1 MIPSE
6 YLLNLRATDDR
17 KPEIDG
23 FIYRLQVARGV
34 SRLLPG
40 RIQLMG
46 VGDSSENRALI
57 NNLGDQSGTS
67 KNVYL
72 FIFG

>member
-46 VGDSSENRALI
+46 VGDGSENRALI
-57 NNLGDQSGTS
+57 NNLGEQSGTS

>member
-6 YLLNLRATDDR
+6 YLLNLRVTDDR

-40 RIQLMG
+40 RIQLRG
-46 VGDSSENRALI
+46 EGDGSENRALI
-57 NNLGDQSGTS
+57 NTLGHQSGTS
-67 KNVYL
+67 ENIYL
-72 FIFG
+72 VIFG

>member
-1 MIPSE
+1 MTPSE

-17 KPEIDG
+17 KPQIDG

-46 VGDSSENRALI
+46 EGDGSENRAQI
-57 NNLGDQSGTS
+57 NNLGDQTATCE
-67 KNVYL
+67 NVNL
-72 FIFG
+72 VIFG

>member
-46 VGDSSENRALI
+46 VGDGSENRALI
-57 NNLGDQSGTS
+57 KNLGDQSGTS

>member
-23 FIYRLQVARGV
+23 FIYRLQVACGV

-46 VGDSSENRALI
+46 VGDGSENRALI

>member
-46 VGDSSENRALI
+46 VGDVSENRALI

>member
-46 VGDSSENRALI
+46 VGDGSENRALI